1 MHKLK
6 QLKNQY
12 FQDSHQRDKKLFFLV
27 AMPRS
32 GNTLF
37 STVMSQ
43 NPKIAATANSVTLEI
58 MKDLFLLKE
67 TDVFQNFPDHKSLD
81 NVLDSVFDTYYK
93 DWSQEIIIDRGPVMT
108 PNNFALMQKHYKRPF
123 KCIVLLR
130 DLMDV
135 LASYMQWYTENSDAF
150 PNRFNLKNDEEKLS
164 MIMNKNGAIAKDLEA
179 IKNAYNYP
187 DICYFVKYD
196 DLVAN
201 PEQEFRKIYEFMEEP
216 YYPHYFENLQTL
228 SVNGIKYDDKVVGSN
243 MHKLFDG
250 PVRKVYNPYI
260 EKIPERIKKK
270 YEHIRF

>member
-1 MHKLK
+1 
-6 QLKNQY
+6 
-12 FQDSHQRDKKLFFLV
+12 V
-27 AMPRS
+27 ALPRS

-37 STVMSQ
+37 STIMSQ
-43 NPKIAATANSVTLEI
+43 NPKIASTANSVTLEI
-58 MKDLFLLKE
+58 MKDLFLLKQ

-108 PNNFALMQKHYKRPF
+108 EGNFALMQKHYKRPF

-135 LASYMQWYTENSDAF
+135 LASYMQWYTENPDSF
-150 PNRFNLKNDEEKLS
+150 VNRFNLKNDEEKLS

-179 IKNAYNYP
+179 IKNAYNHA
-187 DICYFVKYD
+187 DICHFVKYD

-201 PEQEFRKIYEFMEEP
+201 PKQEFEKIYKFMEEP

-228 SVNGIKYDDKVVGSN
+228 NLNGIKYDDTVVGSN

-260 EKIPERIKKK
+260 EKIPERIKQK